1 MLHPSKGEDGEIED
15 IGAFEAV
22 LHFLCIGWKL
32 FYSII
37 PPAHYGGGIP
47 GFIMSLVMIG
57 ITTFIIGEF
66 ADLFGCVLLIKP
78 SVTAI
83 TFVALGTSLP
93 DTFAS
98 MLAATQE
105 EYADASVGNV
115 TGSNSV
121 NVFLGLGL
129 PWVIGTLWE
138 ENTPEHVKNYASTTY
153 YVPSESLGFS
163 VVVFIFCAFLC
174 ILLLAV
180 RRFVVGGELGGSTA
194 GRAASA
200 GFLVILW
207 LFYIV
212 MCIIQAYG
220 TPELQLSLSMGIDF
234 NSKNPN
240 KLCAKQE

>member
-15 IGAFEAV
+15 ISGGEAV

-32 FYSII
+32 FYSFI
-37 PPAHYGGGIP
+37 PPAHYGGGFPCFVISLAFI
-47 GFIMSLVMIG
+47 GF
-57 ITTFIIGEF
+57 TTFIIGEF

-105 EYADASVGNV
+105 DTADASVGNV

-129 PWVIGTLWE
+129 PWVIATWWE
-138 ENTPEHVKNYASTTY
+138 ETHDFAEKGYKSNTYF
-153 YVPSESLGFS
+153 VPSESLGFS
-163 VVVFIFCAFLC
+163 VVVFIFTAVLC
-174 ILLLAV
+174 IILLVV
-180 RRFVVGGELGGSTA
+180 RRFVVGGELGGSSA
-194 GRAASA
+194 GRIASA
-200 GFLVILW
+200 SFLISLW
-207 LFYIV
+207 LFYII

-220 TPELQLSLSMGIDF
+220 
-234 NSKNPN
+234 SK
-240 KLCAKQE
+240 EF